1 MPESQA
7 CNISEK
13 ETLTL
18 VFSCEF
24 CEISKN
30 TFFTEHLW
38 TTASEAAEFR
48 CAVGLTTIL
57 RLLQRNFLYL
67 QFLLLLSERGLSPE
81 SCLVFSH
88 PWVSCL

>member
-7 CNISEK
+7 YNLSEK
-13 ETLTL
+13 ETLAL
-18 VFSCEF
+18 AFSCEF

-30 TFFTEHLW
+30 IFFAEHLW
-38 TTASEAAEFR
+38 TTASEAAEYR
-48 CAVGLTTIL
+48 CTVGLTTIL

-88 PWVSCL
+88 P